1 MADRDKIV
9 SFTDSYLDSRNIKDA
24 SLNGLQAEGRSEVKK
39 IAFGVSAS
47 LECIRRAAACGADM
61 LIVHHGLVWERHA
74 QTFTGPLKRKL
85 ETLFNAGLSLCA
97 WHLPLDK
104 HPLVGNNARLLA
116 LLGARGLKPFGSY
129 DGQAIGWRGTLPKP
143 LTINDI
149 AAALAIKLDAEP
161 LCFRF
166 GTEKIRTVGAVS
178 GGAARM
184 FDQAAAAGLDLYL
197 TGEVSETTQEY
208 ARETRAN
215 FIAAGHYNSEKPG
228 VQALAGLLEKKFGV
242 KTEFIDIP
250 NPA

>member
-9 SFTDSYLDSRNIKDA
+9 AFTDSYLDSKNIKDS
-24 SLNGLQAEGRSEVKK
+24 SLNGLQAEGRREVRK

-47 LECIRRAAACGADM
+47 LECITRAAAWGADM
-61 LIVHHGLVWERHA
+61 LIVHHGLLWKGRA
-74 QTFTGPLKRKL
+74 QRVTGPLKRKL
-85 ETLFNAGLSLCA
+85 ETLFNGGLSLCA

-104 HPLVGNNARLLA
+104 HAVVGNNARLLA
-116 LLGARGLKPFGSY
+116 LLGAKKLRPFGAY
-129 DGQAIGWRGTLPKP
+129 DGETIGFSGTLPAP
-143 LTINDI
+143 LPIGDI

-166 GTEKIRTVGAVS
+166 GKEKIRTVGAIS
-178 GGAARM
+178 GGAADM
-184 FDQAAAAGLDLYL
+184 FKQAVDSGLDLFI
-197 TGEVSETTQEY
+197 TGEVREPSQEY
-208 ARETRAN
+208 ARETRSN

-228 VQALAGLLEKKFGV
+228 VLALAGVLEKKFGV

>member
-9 SFTDSYLDSRNIKDA
+9 AFTDSYLDSKNIKDN
-24 SLNGLQAEGRSEVKK
+24 SMNGLQAEGREQVKK

-47 LECIRRAAACGADM
+47 LECIRRAAAGGADM
-61 LIVHHGLVWERHA
+61 LIVHHGLLWGQSQR
-74 QTFTGPLKRKL
+74 FTGPLKRKL
-85 ETLFNAGLSLCA
+85 ETLFNGGLSLCA

-104 HPLVGNNARLLA
+104 HPVVGNNARLLA
-116 LLGARGLKPFGSY
+116 MLGVKKMKPFGVYNGETVGFS
-129 DGQAIGWRGTLPKP
+129 GALPKAAAIG
-143 LTINDI
+143 DI

-166 GTEKIRTVGAVS
+166 GREKIRTIGVIS
-178 GGAARM
+178 GGAAGM
-184 FDQAAAAGLDLYL
+184 LHHAVKAGLDLYIAGDVL
-197 TGEVSETTQEY
+197 EGTQEY

-215 FIAAGHYNSEKPG
+215 FISAGHYNSEKPG
-228 VQALAGLLEKKFGV
+228 VQALAALLEKKFKV

>member
-9 SFTDSYLDSRNIKDA
+9 AFTNSYLGSKSVKDA
-24 SLNGLQAEGRSEVKK
+24 SMNGLQAEGGAEVRK

-47 LECIRRAAACGADM
+47 LECIKRAPACGADM
-61 LIVHHGLVWERHA
+61 IIVPHGLLWGRS
-74 QTFTGPLKRKL
+74 QPFTGPLKRKL
-85 ETLFNAGLSLCA
+85 ETLFESGLSLCA

-104 HPLVGNNARLLA
+104 HPVCGNNARLLKI
-116 LLGARGLKPFGSY
+116 LGAGNMKPFGTY
-129 DGQAIGWRGTLPKP
+129 DGETIGFSGTFAKP
-143 LTINDI
+143 LLMADI

-166 GTEKIRTVGAVS
+166 GKEKIKTVGVVS

-184 FDQAAAAGLDLYL
+184 FEQAVEAGLDLYI
-197 TGEVSETTQEY
+197 TGEAGEFVQEF
-208 ARETRAN
+208 ARESRAN
-215 FIAAGHYNSEKPG
+215 FVSAGHYNSEKPG
-228 VQALAGLLEKKFGV
+228 VQALAEVLEKKFKV

>member
-9 SFTDSYLDSRNIKDA
+9 SFTNSFLDSGRIKDA
-24 SLNGLQAEGRSEVKK
+24 SQNGLQYEGRSDVKK

-61 LIVHHGLVWERHA
+61 LIVHHGLLWGRPV
-74 QTFTGPLKRKL
+74 TFTGPFKRKL
-85 ETLFNAGLSLCA
+85 EALFTGGLSLCA

-104 HPLVGNNARLLA
+104 HPEVGNNAGLLR
-116 LLGARGLKPFGSY
+116 LLGAGKLKPFGVY
-129 DGQAIGWRGTLPKP
+129 EGETIGFSGTLPRP
-143 LTINDI
+143 LAMGDV
-149 AAALAIKLDAEP
+149 AASLALKLDSEP

-166 GTEKIRTVGAVS
+166 GAEKIRTVGVVS

-184 FDQAAAAGLDLYL
+184 FEQAVAAGLDLYV
-197 TGEVSETTQEY
+197 TGEVSEQTQEY
-208 ARETRAN
+208 ARETRSN
-215 FIAAGHYNSEKPG
+215 FIAAGHYNTEKPG
-228 VQALAGLLEKKFGV
+228 VMALAAVLGKKFKV

>member
-9 SFTDSYLDSRNIKDA
+9 SFTDSYLDSKKIKDA
-24 SLNGLQAEGRSEVKK
+24 SQNGLQAEGRQEVKK

-47 LECIRRAAACGADM
+47 LECIKRAAACGADM
-61 LIVHHGLVWERHA
+61 LIVHHGLLWGA
-74 QTFTGPLKRKL
+74 SQPFTGPFKRKL
-85 ETLFNAGLSLCA
+85 ETLFKTGLSLCA

-104 HPLVGNNARLLA
+104 HPVVGNNARLLKM
-116 LLGARGLKPFGSY
+116 LGAGNLKPFGGY
-129 DGQAIGWRGTLPKP
+129 DGETIGFSGTFPKP
-143 LTINDI
+143 LLMSDI

-166 GTEKIRTVGAVS
+166 GTEKIRTAGVVS

-184 FDQAAAAGLDLYL
+184 FEQAVAAGLDLYI
-197 TGEVSETTQEY
+197 TGETGEFVQEF
-208 ARETRAN
+208 ARESRAN
-215 FIAAGHYNSEKPG
+215 FVSAGHYNTEKPG
-228 VQALAGLLEKKFGV
+228 VIALAEVLEKKFGV

>member
-9 SFTDSYLDSRNIKDA
+9 AFVNAYLGSEKIKD
-24 SLNGLQAEGRSEVKK
+24 SSQNGLQYEGRPEVKK

-47 LECIRRAAACGADM
+47 LACIERAAACGADM
-61 LIVHHGLVWERHA
+61 LIVHHGLLWGA
-74 QTFTGPLKRKL
+74 SQPFTGPFKRKL
-85 ETLFNAGLSLCA
+85 DALVRSGLSLCA

-104 HPLVGNNARLLA
+104 HPVVGNNARLLA
-116 LLGARGLKPFGSY
+116 LLGAKAIKPFGTY
-129 DGQAIGWRGTLPKP
+129 DGETIGWRGVFPKP
-143 LTINDI
+143 VPIGDI

-166 GTEKIRTVGAVS
+166 GTEKIRTVGEIS
-178 GGAARM
+178 GGAANM
-184 FDQAAAAGLDLYL
+184 FKQAVTAGLDLYV
-197 TGEVSETTQEY
+197 TGEVHETTQEY
-208 ARETRAN
+208 ARETRSN

-228 VQALAGLLEKKFGV
+228 VQALAGLLEKKFKV

>member
-9 SFTDSYLDSRNIKDA
+9 SFADSYLDSKNIKDA
-24 SLNGLQAEGRSEVKK
+24 SLNGLQAEGGREVKK

-47 LECIRRAAACGADM
+47 LECIKRAAACGADM
-61 LIVHHGLVWERHA
+61 LIVHHGLLWKG
-74 QTFTGPLKRKL
+74 QTQPVAGPLKRKL
-85 ETLFNAGLSLCA
+85 ETLFDAGLSLCA

-116 LLGARGLKPFGSY
+116 LLGAKKLKPFGAY
-129 DGQAIGWRGTLPKP
+129 DGETIGWRGTLPKP

-149 AAALAIKLDAEP
+149 AAALAIKLDAES

-184 FDQAAAAGLDLYL
+184 FEQAAAAGLDLYL
-197 TGEVSETTQEY
+197 TGEVSEPTQEY
-208 ARETRAN
+208 ARETRGN

-228 VQALAGLLEKKFGV
+228 VQALAGVLEKKFGV
-242 KTEFIDIP
+242 RTEFIDIP